1 MGTDRIEILGAY
13 GAKSID
19 TGMTCIKI
27 DKDVVI
33 DAGNI
38 LFSLG
43 NGAKK
48 INHIVLSHSHLDHII
63 DIPFLIDTY
72 FAHRKEPIRIYGLKE
87 TIDNVKKYLFNWK
100 LWPDFSKIRID
111 DKNNSIIFE
120 ILELNKEYKINS
132 TIIKPVKNNH
142 MQGSCGY
149 VIKKQNSSVLFTSD
163 TYLCQNL
170 IDEINQ
176 NDSIKAVLFDV
187 SFPSA
192 YEQLAK
198 DSKHLTPKLLAQEL
212 KKINR
217 DILIFINHIK
227 PYFKNEIINELKKY
241 LSDYKYHVL
250 VDGSIIDIENIDTY
264 NLKTYF
270 VNIKDK
276 LNELINIGYA
286 LASEKKF
293 DILLE
298 KILVAAK
305 NFTNADGGT
314 IYIMSEDKKYLEFK
328 VVQTDSL
335 DIKMGGSA
343 GEITWPSLLLYDKK
357 GNENL
362 KNVAAVCALK
372 DRLVNIPDVYKTDEF
387 NFEGT
392 KKFDANT
399 GYRSKSMLVIP
410 MKNHEGDII
419 GVLQL
424 INKIGFDGDTIP
436 FGTSDEKIILA
447 LASQAAVSITNK
459 KLIENLEGL
468 LSDFIQSIA
477 SAINEKSKYTGG
489 HINRVAELAVIIA
502 EGISQDKS
510 GKYKNI
516 NFTKDE
522 LHQLDIAA
530 WMHDIGKITTPEYVV
545 DKATKLE
552 TIFDRIEYV
561 KLKCELLKK
570 DCEIE
575 LLKGRLTE
583 KEFNEKINNIN
594 EIIKFLEKVNK
605 GGEFLPDD
613 DFEKIQRLK
622 NIKIKL
628 QDKELPL
635 LSENEAY
642 NLSIKKGTLTDE
654 ERDIINNH
662 VIVSYNMLKKLRF
675 PKKLKR
681 VPVIAG
687 SHHKKV
693 RLKENGEH
701 DGYGAKEIMKLP
713 MSIEDK
719 ILALADV
726 FEAITASDR
735 PYRKPNTLNQSL
747 KILTFMAKDG
757 ELDYELVKY
766 FIDNK
771 LYEEYAKNNLKP
783 EQIDEVTVKLD

>member
-1 MGTDRIEILGAY
+1 MSINKIEILGAY
-13 GAKSID
+13 GAKSVD
-19 TGMTCIKI
+19 TGMSCIKI

-38 LFSLG
+38 LHSLG

-48 INHIVLSHSHLDHII
+48 INHIILSHSHLDHII

-72 FAHRKEPIRIYGLKE
+72 FAHRKKPIKIYGLKE
-87 TIDNVKKYLFNWK
+87 TIDNIKEYLFNWK
-100 LWPDFSKIRID
+100 LWPDFSKIYLD
-111 DKNNSIIFE
+111 EKNPSIIFE
-120 ILELNKEYKINS
+120 VLELNKEYKINS

-142 MQGSCGY
+142 MRGSCGY
-149 VIKKQNSSVLFTSD
+149 VIKKGENSILFTSD
-163 TYLCQNL
+163 TYVSKDL
-170 IDEINQ
+170 IDEIN
-176 NDSIKAVLFDV
+176 NNKSIKFVIFDV
-187 SFPSA
+187 SFPSS

-217 DILIFINHIK
+217 DILVFINHLK
-227 PYFKNEIINELKKY
+227 PYFMNEIKKEIFEY
-241 LSDYKYHVL
+241 LADYKYHIL

-270 VNIKDK
+270 INIKDK

-286 LASEKKF
+286 LASEKKYEV
-293 DILLE
+293 LLE
-298 KILVAAK
+298 KILIAAK

-314 IYIMSEDKKYLEFK
+314 IYVMSEDKKSLEFK

-335 DIKMGGSA
+335 GIKMGGRTKK
-343 GEITWPSLLLYDKK
+343 ITWPPLPLYDEK

-372 DRLVNIPDVYKTDEF
+372 NKLINIPDVYKTDKF

-392 KKFDANT
+392 KKFDATT

-410 MKNHEGDII
+410 MKDHEGEII

-424 INKIGFDGDTIP
+424 INKIGFDEDKIP
-436 FGTSDEKIILA
+436 FGSSDEKIILA
-447 LASQAAVSITNK
+447 LSSQAAVSITNK
-459 KLIENLEGL
+459 KLIESLEGL
-468 LSDFIQSIA
+468 LNDFIQSIA

-489 HINRVAELAVIIA
+489 HINRVAELAVMIA
-502 EGISQDKS
+502 EGINNDKS

-552 TIFDRIEYV
+552 TIFDRIEYI

-570 DCEIE
+570 DYEIE
-575 LLKGRLTE
+575 LLKGNLT
-583 KEFNEKINNIN
+583 KEEFDKKINDTN
-594 EIIKFLEKVNK
+594 EIIKFLEKVNL
-605 GGEFLPDD
+605 GGEFLPDSD
-613 DFEKIQRLK
+613 YNKIQELK

-628 QDKELPL
+628 KNGELPL
-635 LSENEAY
+635 LSDNEAY
-642 NLSIKKGTLTDE
+642 NLSIRKGTLTNE

-681 VPVIAG
+681 VPLIAG

-693 RLKENGEH
+693 RIKENGEH
-701 DGYGAKEIMKLP
+701 DGYGAKEIMKFP

-719 ILALADV
+719 ILALSDI

-747 KILTFMAKDG
+747 RILTFMAKDG
-757 ELDYELVKY
+757 ELDYDLVKY

-771 LYEEYAKNNLKP
+771 LYEEYAKTNLKP